1 MLRAGSGWEGGGV
14 GAVSGRWLSVTNL
27 MRSSGVN
34 EREGGKPGNKGCRV
48 LWGKVQGGDCGP
60 LENIMCELCK
70 RMMHN
75 HCFAN

>member
-1 MLRAGSGWEGGGV
+1 
-14 GAVSGRWLSVTNL
+14 